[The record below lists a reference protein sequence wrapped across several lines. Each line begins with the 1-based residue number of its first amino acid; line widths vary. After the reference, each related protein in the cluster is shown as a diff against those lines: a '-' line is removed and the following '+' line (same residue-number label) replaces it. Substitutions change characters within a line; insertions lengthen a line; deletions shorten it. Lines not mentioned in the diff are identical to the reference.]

1 MHEENP
7 KYIKVKLEELFN
19 LQKIAKEFKLTTA
32 ELVAFHN
39 HYCAIHELLPLSL
52 PKYVE
57 YIYLPPKKFLE
68 RDKKLL
74 KSTKLTLPEQLGNR
88 TYGVMIN
95 FLPKDLNIHYKIKV
109 KRTAEFLEII
119 KEKTY
124 INNLEINQT
133 IEQLFEKAE
142 QVLYPLQIIT
152 DEKGRLSQIIN
163 SEQIKNRWEKD
174 CKPQLEEYYKSETA
188 ENIISNLDKC
198 FKDLNAKKKLLERN
212 LFYKLFFQPLYT
224 SYPDFFKQKR
234 LHIYFS
240 SISNE
245 IIYGADYTLE
255 REFSRGDKIALR
267 ISGREEENIF
277 YENIEKGKIE
287 LLYKFHKKS
296 NEIFSI
302 TGFAS
307 AVENGVPHKIE
318 FQLYELQNS

>member
-1 MHEENP
+1 MSKKEE
-7 KYIKVKLEELFN
+7 KYSKVKTEGVFN
-19 LQKIAKEFKLTTA
+19 LNQTAKEFNLTTA

-39 HYCAIHELLPLSL
+39 QYCAIHELLPLSL

-57 YIYLPPKKFLE
+57 YIYLPTKNFLE
-68 RDKKLL
+68 RDIKLL
-74 KSTKLTLPEQLGNR
+74 KSTKLTLPEELSDK

-95 FLPKDLNIHYKIKV
+95 FLPKDLKIHYKIKV
-109 KRTAEFLEII
+109 KRTAQFLEII

-124 INNLEINQT
+124 INNQEINQT

-152 DEKGRLSQIIN
+152 DEKGRLFQIIN
-163 SEQIKNRWEKD
+163 SEEIKKRWEKD
-174 CKPQLEEYYKSETA
+174 CKPKLEDYYKSETA
-188 ENIISNLDKC
+188 ENIISKLDQS
-198 FKDLNAKKKLLERN
+198 FEDLNEKKELLERN

-234 LHIYFS
+234 LQIYFS

-245 IIYGADYTLE
+245 ISYGADCTLG
-255 REFSRGDKIALR
+255 REFTRGDKIALR
-267 ISGREEENIF
+267 ISGEEEGNIF
-277 YENIEKGKIE
+277 NENIEKGEIE

-296 NEIFSI
+296 KEIFSI

-307 AVENGVPHKIE
+307 AVEDGVPHKIV
-318 FQLYELQNS
+318 FQLYEMQNS